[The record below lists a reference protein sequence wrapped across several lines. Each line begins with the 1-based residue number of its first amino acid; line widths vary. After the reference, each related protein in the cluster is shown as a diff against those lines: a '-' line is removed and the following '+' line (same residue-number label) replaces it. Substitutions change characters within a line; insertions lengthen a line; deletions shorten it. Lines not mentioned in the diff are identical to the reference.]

1 MKKFAAVAIALAVIA
16 LLAIGNEWIARRHPG
31 VSVPTA
37 ITSCLPCHIQ
47 VSTTADGVAASRL
60 SKGSHPVNAAKIR
73 PAQVSLDARNCGTC
87 HEFEYQTW
95 RESVHARAFTNHIF
109 SKALQRDR
117 QAWCLNCHTPLWS
130 GKEADVEPVIR
141 WLTSSTGPRNPMPAH
156 LEQGI
161 TCAVC
166 HVRDGQIVGSGKKAR
181 DPQGKKHEVV
191 VDKNLRTE
199 KFCAGC
205 HQFNF
210 PAEIKPVIV
219 YQHSPPMQ
227 NVVAEHLALRKLYS
241 DKRCGDCHYKSADH
255 SLHQAAGTDMREK
268 FQVEVKRRRPG
279 KPNEITYTIRTPA
292 IGHHFPTGDLFRAVK
307 LTIYGEGNKILY
319 REEFR
324 KEVRVVDQE
333 LVSDTT
339 MRPTKVGESAV
350 VTKTIALAE
359 PAKRCELN
367 YHLQANIEPSLEK
380 EGSLKPFIRKL
391 ADCRINP

>member
-1 MKKFAAVAIALAVIA
+1 MKKIVSVAISLALIA

-37 ITSCLPCHIQ
+37 ITSCLPCHIR
-47 VSTTADGVAASRL
+47 VKTETDGIAASRL
-60 SKGSHPVNAAKIR
+60 SKGSHPINAEKLRPGKIS
-73 PAQVSLDARNCGTC
+73 VDARDCGKC
-87 HEFEYQTW
+87 HQFEYNTW
-95 RESVHARAFTNHIF
+95 SESVHARAFTNHIF

-130 GKEADVEPVIR
+130 GKEADVERIIG
-141 WLTSSTGPRNPMPAH
+141 WLTKSAGARAQMPAH

-181 DPQGKKHEVV
+181 DPTGKKHEVLV
-191 VDKNLRTE
+191 NKNLRTE

-210 PAEIKPVIV
+210 PAEIKPVVV

-227 NVVAEHLALRKLYS
+227 NVVAEHLSLRKLYS
-241 DKRCGDCHYKSADH
+241 DKRCGDCHYKNADH
-255 SLHQAAGTDMREK
+255 SLHQTAATDMREK
-268 FQVEVKRRRPG
+268 FQVEVKRKRGG
-279 KPNEITYTIRTPA
+279 KANQITYTIRTPP

-307 LTIYGEGNKILY
+307 LTLFGEGDKILY

-339 MRPTKVGESAV
+339 MRPVKVGESAV
-350 VTKTIALAE
+350 VSKTIELTE
-359 PAKRCELN
+359 RAKRCELN
-367 YHLQANIEPSLEK
+367 YHLQANIEPTLEK
-380 EGSLKPFIRKL
+380 EGSLKPFIREL
-391 ADCRINP
+391 ARCRIE

>member
-1 MKKFAAVAIALAVIA
+1 MLA
-16 LLAIGNEWIARRHPG
+16 LLGMANYWIASHHPG

-37 ITSCLPCHIQ
+37 ITSCIPCHIR
-47 VSTTADGVAASRL
+47 VKTEADGVAASRL

-73 PAQVSLDARNCGTC
+73 PEKLSLDARECGKC
-87 HEFEYQTW
+87 HQFEYNTW
-95 RESVHARAFTNHIF
+95 RESVHARAFTNHVF
-109 SKALQRDR
+109 AHAVQRDR
-117 QAWCLNCHTPLWS
+117 DGWCLNCHTPLWS
-130 GKEADVEPVIR
+130 GKEADVDRIIG
-141 WLTSSTGPRNPMPAH
+141 WLTKPAGVRAQMPAY
-156 LEQGI
+156 LERGI

-181 DPQGKKHEVV
+181 DPTGKKHEII

-210 PAEIKPVIV
+210 PAEIKPVVV

-227 NVVAEHLALRKLYS
+227 NVVAEHLSLRKLYS
-241 DKRCGDCHYKSADH
+241 DKRCGDCHFKNADH
-255 SLHQAAGTDMREK
+255 SLHQTAATDMREK
-268 FQVEVKRRRPG
+268 FQIEVKRKRG
-279 KPNEITYTIRTPA
+279 ANKNHITYTIRTPA

-307 LTIYGEGNKILY
+307 LTIFGENNKILY

-339 MRPTKVGESAV
+339 LRPAKVGESAT
-350 VTKTIALAE
+350 VTKTVELTE
-359 PAKRCELN
+359 PPKRCELN
-367 YHLQANIEPSLEK
+367 YHLQANIEPTLEK
-380 EGSLKPFIRKL
+380 DGSLKPFIRQL
-391 ADCRINP
+391 APCKIEP